1 MRAFNDWKLDI
12 DMVIILLS
20 ALHKEMVTSKFDK
33 VSWKGELGDIFS
45 VLEAYKVLQL
55 RSASLFPLKAI

>member
-1 MRAFNDWKLDI
+1 M

-20 ALHKEMVTSKFDK
+20 ALHKEMVTSKLDK